1 MTAQANGT
9 RWGRT
14 ALIAVPAL
22 VLAGVVGANIAGGA
36 LAASFVAQ
44 STTASLTAESI
55 SGQGAGLV
63 ALPNRIKDKNGNIG
77 EQPVARFG
85 IAHARVGGLCFAQ
98 HATVLGQD
106 VTLFV
111 TSTDDD
117 PSTSEIELNGVILDA
132 TNAAGSI
139 QTIGDAAV
147 NKNGKDIQVGTSAID
162 LGGTADQFG
171 LQAPGLELKNI
182 KAKVLDLTIPNTF
195 TSPAVTAHIKRGNV
209 DCPTP
214 GAKPGR

>member
-1 MTAQANGT
+1 MTEQAHGT
-9 RWGRT
+9 RWRRT
-14 ALIAVPAL
+14 AMIAAPAL
-22 VLAGVVGANIAGGA
+22 ILAGVVGANVANGA

-44 STTASLTAESI
+44 STTATLTAESI
-55 SGQGAGLV
+55 SGQGVGLV
-63 ALPNRIKDKNGNIG
+63 ALPNRVKDKNGNVG

-85 IAHARVGGLCFAQ
+85 IAHAKVGGLCFAQ
-98 HATVLGQD
+98 HASVLGQD

-111 TSTDDD
+111 TSTDND
-117 PSTSEIELNGVILDA
+117 PATSEIELNGVILDA

-147 NKNGKDIQVGTSAID
+147 NKNGKDIQVGTSTID

-182 KAKVLDLTIPNTF
+182 TAKVLDLTIPDTF
-195 TSPAVTAHIKRGNV
+195 TSPAVTAHIKRGKV
-209 DCPTP
+209 DCPPP
-214 GAKPGR
+214 GTKPGR